1 MTKTVTVVGSLN
13 IDIIMHVPRLPFQGE
28 TIATDRTS
36 EALGGKGINQAA
48 MPALLG
54 VKSYIIGAV
63 GNDKYGSKLVE
74 ALKTAGTDTRYLK
87 VIPSVPTGAA
97 YIMLEPSS
105 HNTIV
110 LAANANGCVSV
121 DQIKEAAETIRRS
134 DVMVAQAETPIP
146 PSIEAFKIAR
156 NANVLT
162 ILNPAP
168 AGNGF
173 PSELLTNTDVIVP
186 NEIEAQILTG
196 IEVTDAVSFERSARV
211 FQETLGVRHVI
222 VTLGSNGCYY
232 RLADGRTG
240 HVPAMKVTPVDTT
253 AAGDC
258 FVGTLAAKLDS
269 DMNNIEAALK
279 YATVAAGLAV
289 QRMGSHP
296 SLPRLAEV
304 EATMATYVH
313 D

>member
-13 IDIIMHVPRLPFQGE
+13 IDVIMQIPRLPLQGE

-54 VKSYIIGAV
+54 AKSYIVGAV
-63 GNDKYGSKLVE
+63 GNDKYGTKLME
-74 ALKTAGTDTRYLK
+74 ALRTAGTDTKYVK
-87 VIPSVPTGAA
+87 TIPDVPTGAA

-110 LAANANGCVSV
+110 VAANANGCVSV
-121 DQIKEAAETIRRS
+121 DHIKQAAQTIQTS

-146 PSIEAFKIAR
+146 PSVEAFKIAR

-186 NEIEAQILTG
+186 NETEAQILTG
-196 IEVTDAVSFERSARV
+196 IEVTDAASFEQAAKV
-211 FQETLGVRHVI
+211 FQEKHGVKHVI
-222 VTLGSNGCYY
+222 VTVGSNGSYY

-240 HVPAMKVTPVDTT
+240 HVPAMKVTAVDTT

-258 FVGTLAAKLDS
+258 FVGTLATKLNS
-269 DMNNIEAALK
+269 DMNNIEEALK

-289 QRMGSHP
+289 QKMGSHP
-296 SLPRLAEV
+296 SLPMLAEV
-304 EATMATYVH
+304 EAAMATYNH
-313 D
+313 